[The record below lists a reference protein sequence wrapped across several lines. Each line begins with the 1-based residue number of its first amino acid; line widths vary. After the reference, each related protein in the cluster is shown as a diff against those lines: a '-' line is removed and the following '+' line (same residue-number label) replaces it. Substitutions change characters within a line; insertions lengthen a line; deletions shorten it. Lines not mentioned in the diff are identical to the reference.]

1 MDKRERENYTVF
13 FTIQSERM
21 VMQLS
26 VFLGKENETPKR
38 VQ

>member
-1 MDKRERENYTVF
+1 MNQAERENCTVF
-13 FTIQSERM
+13 FSIQSERM

-26 VFLGKENETPKR
+26 VFLGKENEMPKR